1 MKKYTKDELFKM
13 DGVEVYKLVLTN
25 RIKVFPA
32 GFWQQPEAFQNA
44 CECIT
49 FLFEHLLE
57 FSDDEIKKNLSH
69 KLFSENKLGGMLR
82 VCFNA
87 SPYQAINAAYP
98 GKFKPWEFNITLRSY
113 WENIENGVEATRWLF
128 EEKLNLS
135 HEEIKKDISKK
146 IFKDNGLGGMLK
158 YCFNNSPYQA
168 INTAYPGKFKPWEF
182 NCAPRSY
189 WGNIEN
195 GIEAT
200 RWLFEEKLKLSD
212 EEIKAQLSYKL
223 FVDNGL
229 GGMFQECFDS
239 SPYQAINAA
248 YPGKFKPWE
257 FNITLRSYWENIE
270 NGVEATRWLFEEK
283 LKLSHEEIKAQLS
296 YKLFDDN
303 GLRNMLFSCFNDSLY
318 QAINAA
324 YPGKFKPWELNCVPR
339 GYWGNIEN
347 GIEATRWLFEEKLKL
362 SDEEIKSQISRKL
375 FEDNGLDGMLQQCFS
390 GSPSKALNSV
400 YPDILSG
407 SL

>member
-69 KLFSENKLGGMLR
+69 KLFSENKLGGMLS

-98 GKFKPWEFNITLRSY
+98 GKFKPWEFNITLRGY

-128 EEKLNLS
+128 EEKLKLS

-146 IFKDNGLGGMLK
+146 IFKDNCLGGMLK

-168 INTAYPGKFKPWEF
+168 INTTYPGKFNPWEF
-182 NCAPRSY
+182 NCVP
-189 WGNIEN
+189 
-195 GIEAT
+195 
-200 RWLFEEKLKLSD
+200 
-212 EEIKAQLSYKL
+212 
-223 FVDNGL
+223 
-229 GGMFQECFDS
+229 
-239 SPYQAINAA
+239 
-248 YPGKFKPWE
+248 
-257 FNITLRSYWENIE
+257 RSYWENIE

-283 LKLSHEEIKAQLS
+283 LKLSDEEIKAQLS

-324 YPGKFKPWELNCVPR
+324 YPEKFKPWELNCVPR